1 MASEK
6 VGVEG
11 ARMVMLYAYI
21 GTTPYL
27 TKWDLR
33 DNYKSRLMVLIWDLI
48 LLYRLLSRQSSR

>member
-27 TKWDLR
+27 IRWDLR